1 MHVLYYIAIV
11 ILAGILMS
19 KIVRKMKL
27 PNVTGYILA
36 GIIIGP
42 SVGRLMPKD
51 VVSSL
56 SIVSEVA
63 LGFIAY
69 SIGSEFNLK
78 HVRKLGLSVVGIT
91 LMESL
96 GAVLF
101 VSASMFFIFKQTLH
115 FCLVLGSIAAA
126 TAPAATILVIRQYKA
141 KGPLVDTLLPVVAM
155 DDAVAIL
162 TFGISVAFA
171 EALIQTGSVVSL
183 VSVVGR
189 ILREVSLSLL
199 LGLCIGLFLS
209 FASGRVK
216 GEDALLCVTI
226 ASIFLG
232 IGLATTFSLSSL
244 FVSMMIGATVSN
256 VVYARDRV
264 LSVVDRFTPP
274 IFVAFFTLSGADL
287 QLSMLRKVGVLG
299 IGYIVFRVIG
309 KVLGAYVGARIAR
322 TPEKVQKYLG
332 FTLIPQAGVAIGLS
346 LLAEEALPGMGSEL
360 RNIILGSTVVYELL
374 GPIIAKQALKKA
386 GEISTS

>member
-1 MHVLYYIAIV
+1 
-11 ILAGILMS
+11 MS

-115 FCLVLGSIAAA
+115 FSLVLGSIAAA

-209 FASGRVK
+209 FGSGRVK